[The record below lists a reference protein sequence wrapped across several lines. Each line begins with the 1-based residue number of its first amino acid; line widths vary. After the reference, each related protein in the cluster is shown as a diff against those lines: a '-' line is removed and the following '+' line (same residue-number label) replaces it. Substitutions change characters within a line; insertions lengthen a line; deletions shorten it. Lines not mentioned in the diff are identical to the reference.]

1 MAICGIVITLDS
13 PAAEHAA
20 SLQQRA
26 RAQGIALTLGNA
38 AGARLPAVLETPAG
52 DERPATVQQLFD
64 ALLALPG
71 VAHVDLAYAHYDQQ
85 DAETP

>member
-1 MAICGIVITLDS
+1 MAICGIVITLED

-20 SLQQRA
+20 TLQQRA
-26 RAQGIALTLGNA
+26 RAQGIALTLGDT
-38 AGARLPAVLETPAG
+38 AGPRLPAVLETPLD
-52 DERPATVQQLFD
+52 DERPATVRQLFD

-71 VAHVDLAYAHYDQQ
+71 VAHVDLAYAHYDRQ